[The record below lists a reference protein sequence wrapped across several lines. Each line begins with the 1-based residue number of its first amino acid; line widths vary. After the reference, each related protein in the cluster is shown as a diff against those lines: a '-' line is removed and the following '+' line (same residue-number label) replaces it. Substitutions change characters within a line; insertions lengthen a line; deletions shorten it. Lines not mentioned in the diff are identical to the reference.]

1 METNINI
8 INNSNILMT
17 MEKKNNAWDNI
28 ILEKFLIHHK
38 GFKVGSSSYVN
49 YKSDIKKIY
58 IHFGNK
64 FNSEVDM
71 LKGLTID
78 DMENL
83 FISFK
88 NSGKYKPSSFNRIK
102 SSNFEFFKYIHEKR
116 HLTSYNIMDVVAGYD
131 YKTVAEETKEK
142 YIPTKEEVLRL
153 IAACDIQ
160 AKRNYEYNV
169 KKNKALLSILA
180 TCGMRPDELLKA
192 KMSELIEKNNYF
204 VLFIPKENCKT
215 SIDRRVSISGVAYKY
230 LKEFLMEKSLRP
242 RCEESEFIIP
252 SQNGSKIATTDLNH
266 LLKQLKDIANM
277 QISEELSF
285 SIYCLRHFT
294 ASNLV
299 KNKVAPN
306 VINSIMGWTDKE
318 NSMLSK
324 YSNHAEYLDELKAEV
339 CNIL

>member
-1 METNINI
+1 MEVNTNI
-8 INNSNILMT
+8 INNNILISMK
-17 MEKKNNAWDNI
+17 KKNNTFEYD
-28 ILEKFLIHHK
+28 ILEKFLIYHK

-58 IHFGNK
+58 NHFEKK
-64 FNSEVDM
+64 FNSEVNM

-78 DMENL
+78 DMESL

-88 NSGKYKPSSFNRIK
+88 TSGKYKPSSFNRIK
-102 SSNFEFFKYIHEKR
+102 SSNFEFFKYIYENR
-116 HLTSYNIMDVVAGYD
+116 HLTQYNLMDIISSYD
-131 YKTVAEETKEK
+131 YKIVAENTKEK
-142 YIPTKEEVLRL
+142 YIPSCQEVLKL

-169 KKNKALLSILA
+169 KKNKAILSILA
-180 TCGMRPDELLKA
+180 NCGMRPNELLQA
-192 KMSELIEKNNYF
+192 KMSELIEKDNYF
-204 VLFIPKENCKT
+204 VLFIPKEHCKT

-230 LKEFLMEKSLRP
+230 LKEFLLEKSLRP
-242 RCEESEFIIP
+242 KCAESDWIIP
-252 SQNGSKIATTDLNH
+252 SANSKKINTTDLNH
-266 LLKQLKDIANM
+266 ILNQLKDITKM
-277 QISEELSF
+277 QISDDLSF

-299 KNKVAPN
+299 ANKVAPN

-318 NSMLSK
+318 NEMLSR